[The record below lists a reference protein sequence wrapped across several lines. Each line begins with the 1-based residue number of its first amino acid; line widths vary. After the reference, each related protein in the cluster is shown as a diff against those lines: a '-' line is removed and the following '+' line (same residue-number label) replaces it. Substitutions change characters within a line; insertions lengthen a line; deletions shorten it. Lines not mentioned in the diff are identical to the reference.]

1 MPNPVSSDAKPK
13 NKPKKKYNQIHLYLD
28 DEHQEALKRVSRAE
42 HLRGPDAVRLL
53 IRVADQTLHGAE
65 SPFAENLQSRLTRKV
80 G

>member
-1 MPNPVSSDAKPK
+1 MPNSDSIPDNTKKKPK
-13 NKPKKKYNQIHLYLD
+13 RRELHLYLD
-28 DEHQEALKRVSRAE
+28 EEHKEALRRVARAE

-65 SPFAENLQSRLTRKV
+65 SPFHENLQSRLTRKV